1 MNNNQYIDR
10 FELPNPIIELGK
22 ITFKEPLVC
31 YDIEVTSNNIY
42 FQWCFGMDDSFN
54 VGVGEPMWLSTKS
67 QKSDWKHK
75 LIRWCEFNIGHAFFH
90 ACEDTNY
97 TQLHWALYGNL
108 KPLVEEIDEEYG
120 LEYE

>member
-1 MNNNQYIDR
+1 MNKTEYCKSY
-10 FELPNPIIELGK
+10 ELPNPIIELGK

-42 FQWCFGMDDSFN
+42 FQWCFGMEDGFPIDFTA
-54 VGVGEPMWLSTKS
+54 PLWLHGLG
-67 QKSDWKHK
+67 SDWTQK
-75 LIRWCEFNIGHAFFH
+75 LTRWCEFNIGHAFFH
-90 ACEDTNY
+90 ACEDPNY